1 MRVYLPSA
9 IPLLARVVARREV
22 GPAPLDAF
30 AVTPG
35 LTESYAT
42 GDTDELEYAALCL
55 AARWSLRLLDA
66 DLSAPRRRVV
76 IAADVAPEAVEVLDS
91 SSRGLVR
98 VSVAVPWKRIA
109 AAHVDDHDAE
119 KVVAAAAAA
128 VTAADLGDEDATF
141 VVDEAEGYEL
151 LWWATQ
157 EIVGLV

>member
-1 MRVYLPSA
+1 MRIYLPSA

-35 LTESYAT
+35 LVESYAA

-55 AARWSLRLLDA
+55 AARWSLRLINGDPT
-66 DLSAPRRRVV
+66 APRRRVV
-76 IAADVAPEAVEVLDS
+76 IAADVAPEAVQVLDS
-91 SSRGLVR
+91 AARGLVR
-98 VSVAVPWKRIA
+98 VTLAVPWKRIA
-109 AAHVDDHDAE
+109 AAHVDDEDAE
-119 KVVAAAAAA
+119 AAVAAAAGA

-141 VVDEAEGYEL
+141 TVDEAEGYEL